1 MKINWKYFAGSLFA
15 LLGFG
20 GCNKIDIGGGLAMY
34 GQPSADY
41 KLIGNVKGPDGKP
54 VEGIQAVF
62 VPSREDWA
70 YPHENDTLYS
80 NAQGHFEKGRLKYDW
95 PDDLKDAK
103 LILEDVDGPE
113 NGSFKTKTLSRT
125 NLKVE
130 QTRERSGDWYKGA
143 FTVSADV
150 SLDKDE

>member
-15 LLGFG
+15 FLGFG
-20 GCNKIDIGGGLAMY
+20 GCIRIDIGGGLAMY
-34 GQPSADY
+34 GQPTAHY

-62 VPSREDWA
+62 VPREDWA